1 MLCEFFFLFEF
12 LEFLIFFEFY
22 FNSFFSERKSDFHP
36 QSPNKRK
43 ASASISQCD
52 QSDDSFT
59 FRNLQNLDFEL
70 LNKYKASNV
79 ELESF
84 EPELQWNF
92 EKLLKEY
99 FKKFFTLE
107 PELITSQNF
116 EENNFITKIMVNQSI
131 LAELIS
137 EKNGEKGREGISKLI
152 MTFYCSRL
160 VGQIK
165 LNRHS
170 RKKIKKDENYMDCYQ
185 DKLNGNISDCSFSS
199 SLSFL
204 DLNLSDTKN
213 EFSKMK
219 EEKEEIFEI
228 LREKKYFF
236 SSFMQ
241 EMKIEIIKKSPE
253 MSKRELNKKCMRVC
267 LSVLHTLFL
276 NYNESLKNNEE
287 LEDYYLLNA
296 IIIDGIFKVTIIKKK
311 GKENYETIVVVKN
324 YIKVFALYLALIIF
338 FQKQCGGNYKSI
350 NEIYDN
356 LKGEREAEK
365 NIAGRENALIP
376 KDPELESV
384 LNAIDDFS

>member
-1 MLCEFFFLFEF
+1 MSYAFICYVFI
-12 LEFLIFFEFY
+12 IFYLFY
-22 FNSFFSERKSDFHP
+22 FLLEEKLDFRP
-36 QSPNKRK
+36 ESPFKRK

-59 FRNLQNLDFEL
+59 FRSLQNLDFEL
-70 LNKYKASNV
+70 LNKFKASNAD
-79 ELESF
+79 LDSF
-84 EPELQWNF
+84 EPETEWNF

-99 FKKFFTLE
+99 FKKFFILE
-107 PELITSQNF
+107 PELITSQNI
-116 EENNFITKIMVNQSI
+116 EENNFITKIFVDQSC

-137 EKNGEKGREGISKLI
+137 EQSGEKGREGISKLI

-165 LNRHS
+165 LNKHS
-170 RKKIKKDENYMDCYQ
+170 RKKIKKDESYKNVYHDRP
-185 DKLNGNISDCSFSS
+185 NGNISDCSFNS

-213 EFSKMK
+213 EFSKIK

-228 LREKKYFF
+228 LRERKFFF

-241 EMKIEIIKKSPE
+241 DMKLEIIKKNPE
-253 MSKRELNKKCMRVC
+253 TSKREINKKCMRVC

-276 NYNESLKNNEE
+276 NYNQSLKNNEE

-296 IIIDGIFKVTIIKKK
+296 VIIDGIFKVTIMKKK
-311 GKENYETIVVVKN
+311 GKENYETILVVKN

-350 NEIYDN
+350 NEIYEN
-356 LKGEREAEK
+356 LKGGRESERNGAEK
-365 NIAGRENALIP
+365 EKVLNS